1 MDIVAMSVMMHQ
13 ASLQSAV
20 SVSVMKMAMNSGTEM
35 ATQMTGMMS
44 NMAVDTSKGMNI
56 DVKA

>member
-1 MDIVAMSVMMHQ
+1 MDIAAMSVIMHQ

-20 SVSVMKMAMNSGTEM
+20 SVSVMKMAMNSGAEM
-35 ATQMTGMMS
+35 STQMTDMMS

-56 DVKA
+56 DVRA

>member
-1 MDIVAMSVMMHQ
+1 MSVMMHQ
-13 ASLQSAV
+13 ASLQNAV

-35 ATQMTGMMS
+35 ATQMTDMMS

-56 DVKA
+56 DVRA